1 MLPDFSD
8 AIKKA
13 VFGNYK
19 KSLIL
24 PIKRHFSLAIKREFS
39 ETIKKG
45 VLCLYIKKAFMDRV
59 NIESQETCPY
69 FKPIE
74 ALYFNFIDR
83 LVKIYAIINK
93 GSYIKPVEI
102 FENGN
107 NILLTLISFMV

>member
-39 ETIKKG
+39 ET
-45 VLCLYIKKAFMDRV
+45 IKKAFMDRV